1 MDVRIALKRNA
12 PRSLWSITG
21 LIILLT
27 PLANIVAD
35 HPWRKPK
42 PGVLLQAV
50 SDLGLDPARCAI
62 LGDKISDIDAGAAAR
77 IGLRVTHRA
86 ALCQNG
92 WTIL

>member
-1 MDVRIALKRNA
+1 
-12 PRSLWSITG
+12 
-21 LIILLT
+21 LT

-62 LGDKISDIDAGAAAR
+62 LGDKISDIDAGAAAG

-86 ALCQNG
+86 ALMPKRVDHLMKSYEVVADLG
-92 WTIL
+92 EAPVLR